1 VDTLSFRT
9 LQLLQS
15 LVLLFAVFDSPLHI
29 WGQAMQRHRLS
40 VDPVGLPFAA
50 PALVALAQR
59 QRRLLGE
66 VA

>member
-1 VDTLSFRT
+1 MDTLSFGT

-15 LVLLFAVFDSPLHI
+15 LVLLFAVFCSLLHTF
-29 WGQAMQRHRLS
+29 GRAMQRHRLS
-40 VDPVGLPFAA
+40 VDPAGLPSGA